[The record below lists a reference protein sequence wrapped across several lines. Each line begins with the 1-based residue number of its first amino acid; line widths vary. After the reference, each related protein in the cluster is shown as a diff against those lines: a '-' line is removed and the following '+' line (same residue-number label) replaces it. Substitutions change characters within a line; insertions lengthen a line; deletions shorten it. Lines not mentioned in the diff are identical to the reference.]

1 MVSLLRGLPAIIA
14 EIEQRI
20 LACVPTAFSTDTWV
34 KADRKQ
40 YEAQNDLLIDYWR
53 HFDLDIPDSDPS
65 PFAGNY
71 AYQNREIRLD
81 IYSWYSRAGANRV
94 AGNPDVDWQALMLQ
108 DAHDLQRA
116 LQGPIVT
123 ADGSTGRLLY
133 DNANRSED
141 DEEATLVVS
150 FRLPVFLRGTAQV
163 PALYLGPSQQHAL
176 DGGSKFYLVAQSDL
190 ACSGVLASSP
200 AGCTHETALDLGSG
214 TPEVI
219 EVTCSTAGTYTFT
232 LTGAGGTSTCTVVVF
247 ATTIPITFNLPVFS
261 KNPGLIELTYP
272 EGITGPTG
280 QNIEGDRTWRNGLK
294 HGQYLAREGAST
306 AERTSQTFLL
316 KIRVQDITYHSGAAA
331 YTPPRQYLIQN
342 YRADTDRK
350 LNYGIS
356 INSQN
361 LLTTTPFGHQ
371 IFLLV
376 ALSQS
381 PTVVDTYF
389 LSNIYYAN
397 SVKDGDYI
405 RCAIVFNSGANKLYI
420 GSLANVA
427 TSTITFSGTMG
438 GAEYL
443 VQNANAQW
451 AKYNGI
457 LSNEVLTDFLTNDI
471 WAADPII
478 KIIGSHE
485 IDQSAPIFWDT
496 SIYNRDLSAV
506 NVPYLPNAAAS
517 GDYTDSQT
525 VVPWATVPC
534 VATESGT
541 KTINGR
547 RRRQGVPDR
556 ASEAEK
562 WQLATATVV
571 NGKVTVPMVFM
582 D

>member
-214 TPEVI
+214 TPQVI
-219 EVTCSTAGTYTFT
+219 EVTCTTAGTYTFT
-232 LTGAGGTSTCTVVVF
+232 LTGAGGTSTCT
-247 ATTIPITFNLPVFS
+247 ITLYPSSDFVILGPDQAVPNDQWTLNLAVAAASNGVLPVIGS
-261 KNPGLIELTYP
+261 ANLALP
-272 EGITGPTG
+272 ETVEIVNNKGVIPVTIVSRGSHSVAVGGDTCNFTSVAPSAKVPLFC
-280 QNIEGDRTWRNGLK
+280 NDRTAQLAASVSERVCAYGAV
-294 HGQYLAREGAST
+294 GQTGNVTVGRSAIDGHKRFTIAFRFKYVSGSGGSWNTLFGVHTNWYIQHNNSGQRILYLAYGNYQNT
-306 AERTSQTFLL
+306 AT
-316 KIRVQDITYHSGAAA
+316 KGYV
-331 YTPPRQYLIQN
+331 
-342 YRADTDRK
+342 
-350 LNYGIS
+350 
-356 INSQN
+356 
-361 LLTTTPFGHQ
+361 
-371 IFLLV
+371 
-376 ALSQS
+376 
-381 PTVVDTYF
+381 
-389 LSNIYYAN
+389 LSN
-397 SVKDGDYI
+397 SFTVG
-405 RCAIVFNSGANKLYI
+405 V
-420 GSLANVA
+420 LANVVIVYDFDVVA
-427 TSTITFSGTMG
+427 RTGSILCYLNSTTPTVLP
-438 GAEYL
+438 L
-443 VQNANAQW
+443 VD
-451 AKYNGI
+451 I
-457 LSNEVLTDFLTNDI
+457 DEVGRYDAILTDAVWSMVAMDKYYCKAALYDIIIHNTIAWPIETVTQFLN
-471 WAADPII
+471 AEA
-478 KIIGSHE
+478 
-485 IDQSAPIFWDT
+485 IDQSNYTAYWPLQKNT
-496 SIYNRDLSAV
+496 DLPYLV
-506 NVPYLPNAAAS
+506 DYDLKNNVPLYIPGPHPNLE
-517 GDYTDSQT
+517 
-525 VVPWATVPC
+525 W
-534 VATESGT
+534 VA
-541 KTINGR
+541 K
-547 RRRQGVPDR
+547 P
-556 ASEAEK
+556 
-562 WQLATATVV
+562 
-571 NGKVTVPMVFM
+571 
-582 D
+582 